1 MGGQQ
6 RVKKWSTV
14 GLRPTERLD
23 YWVGAVCECFLEM
36 DADSCRREGFDA
48 ELVSVPL
55 HGLRI
60 NQVRGSGQDVFR
72 TPKAIARSRENYYYL
87 LCKEGTPCTVEQL
100 GLRGSRLVPGD
111 LALIDSREPY
121 ELHFAESVDT
131 WSVQLPIGWLD
142 SWLPDARRHLGRR
155 IDGNRGLGLALREL
169 VRGLGEQAGSGA
181 PLLPEAVL
189 ADQLGALLALNLPS
203 LPGPTSEDDGAESA
217 RRIDSLISQRCTE
230 PGLTVAAVALELGIS
245 VRSLHR
251 TLSGSRQTFADRLQL
266 HRVQAARRMLESR
279 TFDHLAIGE
288 IGRRVGLLDPSHF
301 TRLCRRALGATPGEL
316 RARRSRPP
324 G

>member
-1 MGGQQ
+1 MGAHQ
-6 RVKKWSTV
+6 RVQRWSTL
-14 GLRPTERLD
+14 GLRPKERLD

-36 DADSCRREGFDA
+36 DADTSRREGFDA
-48 ELVSVPL
+48 ELVSAPL

-87 LCKEGTPCTVEQL
+87 LCKEGTPCTVEQV
-100 GLRGSRLVPGD
+100 GLRGSRLLPGD
-111 LALIDSREPY
+111 LALIDSRAPY
-121 ELHFAESVDT
+121 ELHFPESVDT

-142 SWLPDARRHLGRR
+142 SWLPDAQHHLGRR
-155 IDGNRGLGLALREL
+155 IDGNRELGLALREL

-181 PLLPEAVL
+181 PLLSEAIL
-189 ADQLGALLALNLPS
+189 ADQLGALLAMNLPS
-203 LPGPTSEDDGAESA
+203 LPGTSADDDGAAPA
-217 RRIDSLISQRCTE
+217 RRIDSMISQRCTE
-230 PGLTVAAVALELGIS
+230 PGLTAAAVARELGVS

-251 TLSGSRQTFADRLQL
+251 TLSGSRQTFADRLLL
-266 HRVQAARRMLESR
+266 HRLQVARRMLESR
-279 TFDHLAIGE
+279 VFDHLAIGE

-316 RARRSRPP
+316 RERRSHPP